1 MEWTGITN
9 MKKSNGFGYFFSEGL
24 KSIFL
29 HGFMS
34 FAAICI
40 IVACLILMGSFSLL
54 AVNINEM
61 LKDFEQDSEI
71 LAYVDESLTDAE
83 ARSIGSQL
91 NMIDNVS
98 EVEFISREE
107 ATEAFVERYEGSALF
122 EDLDSSTFRHRYR
135 IVLEDISRTAETKE
149 AVEQVEGIVKVN
161 AYLELSEGFVSVRNI
176 ATIVCV
182 ALIVVMLVISVFI
195 IANTIKLATFDRRE
209 EIAIMKMVGATN
221 GFIRWPFIFQ
231 GFILGLIAAVIAFFA
246 QWGLYSLITQR
257 IVSSDTMSLV
267 TVIPFSQLMPYVGA
281 IFAVTGLLVGI
292 FGSAITIRKYLK
304 V

>member
-1 MEWTGITN
+1 MK
-9 MKKSNGFGYFFSEGL
+9 KKSNGFGYFFSEGL
-24 KSIFL
+24 RSIFL

-40 IVACLILMGSFSLL
+40 IIACLILMGSFSLL
-54 AVNINEM
+54 AVNVNEM
-61 LKDFEQDSEI
+61 LTDFEKDSEI

-83 ARSIGSQL
+83 ARSIGSRL
-91 NMIDNVS
+91 NMLDNVA

-107 ATEAFVERYEGSALF
+107 ATQSFVSRYEGSELF
-122 EDLDSSTFRHRYR
+122 EELDSSTFRHRYR
-135 IVLEDISRTAETKE
+135 IVLEDISRTAETKS
-149 AVEQVEGIVKVN
+149 AVEQVEGIAKVN

-176 ATIVCV
+176 ATIVSV
-182 ALIVVMLVISVFI
+182 ALIVVLLVISVFI

-231 GFILGLIAAVIAFFA
+231 GFILGLIAAVVAFFA
-246 QWGLYSLITQR
+246 QWGLYSLVTQR
-257 IVSSDTMSLV
+257 IVSSDTMSIV
-267 TVIPFSQLMPYVGA
+267 TVIPFDRLMPYVGA
-281 IFAVTGLLVGI
+281 VFAVTGLLVGV